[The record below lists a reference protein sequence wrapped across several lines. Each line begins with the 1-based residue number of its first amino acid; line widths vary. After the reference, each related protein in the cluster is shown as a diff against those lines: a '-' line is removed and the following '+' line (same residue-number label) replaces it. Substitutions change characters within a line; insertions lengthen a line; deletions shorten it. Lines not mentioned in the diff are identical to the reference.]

1 MVAGLH
7 NTKTRLA
14 EQNYLKDA
22 SSDKVVDNNLKWSKL
37 PYPDQTNFPEG
48 ETQEAS
54 NWYLNFFK
62 RDSQGKFFDLKNKQI
77 QFGIIP
83 SKRID
88 FKGSELTL
96 VKLVSENLNQEKIDL
111 SYYWGTGNGMK
122 QFMNLVDILI
132 ETYNVPLLYS
142 TRIYSILSQAMQDA
156 MSITWFFKYYFDVPR
171 PVQLDKNFIPILKT
185 PVYPSYPAGHSVLA
199 GVVEVILSYFFEAE
213 SIKIHDITEQCS
225 ISRLYAGIHYPID
238 LTQGL
243 NLGRE
248 IGDYILTQIK
258 SEKDITGA
266 DYLVKYSEYRDAKL
280 TSSL

>member
-22 SSDKVVDNNLKWSKL
+22 SSDKVTDNNLKWSKI

-62 RDSQGKFFDLKNKQI
+62 RDSQGKFFDLKGKQI
-77 QFGIIP
+77 QFGIVP

-111 SYYWGTGNGMK
+111 SYYWGTGNGIK
-122 QFMNLVDILI
+122 QFLNLVDILI

-142 TRIYSILSQAMQDA
+142 TRIYSILTQAIQDA

-248 IGDYILTQIK
+248 IGDHIITQIK
-258 SEKDITGA
+258 TEKDITGA
-266 DYLVKYSEYRDAKL
+266 EYLVKYSEYRDAKL
-280 TSSL
+280 TSNL

>member
-22 SSDKVVDNNLKWSKL
+22 SSDKVTDNNLKWSKI

-62 RDSQGKFFDLKNKQI
+62 RDSQGKFFDLKGKQI
-77 QFGIIP
+77 QFGIVP

-111 SYYWGTGNGMK
+111 SYYWGTGNGIK
-122 QFMNLVDILI
+122 QFLNLVDILI

-142 TRIYSILSQAMQDA
+142 TRIYSILTQAIQDA

-199 GVVEVILSYFFEAE
+199 GVVEIILSYFFEAE

-248 IGDYILTQIK
+248 IGDHIITQIK
-258 SEKDITGA
+258 TEKDITGA
-266 DYLVKYSEYRDAKL
+266 EYLVKYSEYRDAKL
-280 TSSL
+280 TSNL

>member
-62 RDSQGKFFDLKNKQI
+62 RDSQGKFFDLKGKQI
-77 QFGIIP
+77 QFGIVP

-132 ETYNVPLLYS
+132 ETYSVPLLYS
-142 TRIYSILSQAMQDA
+142 TRIYSILTQAIQDA

-171 PVQLDKNFIPILKT
+171 PVQLDRNFIPILKT
-185 PVYPSYPAGHSVLA
+185 PIYPSYPAGHSVLA
-199 GVVEVILSYFFEAE
+199 GVIEVILSYFFEAE

-248 IGDYILTQIK
+248 IGDFIVTQIK

-266 DYLVKYSEYRDAKL
+266 DYLVKYSEFRDAKL
-280 TSSL
+280 TPSL